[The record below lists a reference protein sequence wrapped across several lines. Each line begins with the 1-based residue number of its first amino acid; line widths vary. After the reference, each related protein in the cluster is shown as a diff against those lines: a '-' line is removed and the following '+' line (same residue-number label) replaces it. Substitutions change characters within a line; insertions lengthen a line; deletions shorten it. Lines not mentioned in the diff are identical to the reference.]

1 LPAWYLVAM
10 RYPSVYRGHVVPK
23 GYLRGFAVDDK
34 IAVRKGG
41 PNAPVEVKSVEKV
54 GWRRRPYE
62 RTRPKTGERIS
73 DVEWS
78 LSHIEDKA
86 PAILR
91 RIDELWPLSPEEKS
105 ILAEL
110 VGYQLVRGPRWME
123 WHNRYV
129 EKQIAEYQRLLTMP
143 DEEVEATREHLR
155 SDTYRLIRMLDL
167 GMRLASI
174 VGCMHWSLLEFGSPL
189 LATSDHPVDVWPGH
203 AKSRAPEASAAE
215 GMLNALEVRF
225 PLTPTAALLMTWV
238 DEHDAATPRLHGSRQ
253 HAASLNAFTVA
264 NADREWF
271 HLPGTNPPIASGGRL
286 LPLSPELIRGYNAH
300 HFEPSRRRAEVAK
313 WLEATK
319 GQTLKVRDKLVIT

>member
-1 LPAWYLVAM
+1 M

-23 GYLRGFAVDDK
+23 GYLRSFAIDDK

-41 PNAPVEVKSVEKV
+41 PNAPIEVKSVEKA

-62 RTRPKTGERIS
+62 RTRPKTGEKIS

-91 RIDELWPLSPEEKS
+91 RIDELWPLNAEQKS

-110 VGYQLVRGPRWME
+110 VGYQLVRGPRWSA

-129 EKQIAEYQRLLTMP
+129 EKQIAEYQRLLNLP
-143 DEEVEATREHLR
+143 DEEIEATREHLR
-155 SDTYRLIRMLDL
+155 SDNYRLIRMLDL

-174 VGCMHWSLLEFGSPL
+174 AGCMHWSLLKWDSPR
-189 LATSDHPVDVWPGH
+189 LATSDHPVDVWPRH
-203 AKSRAPEASAAE
+203 AASRMPEASAAE

-225 PLTPTAALLMTWV
+225 PLTPTAALQMTWL
-238 DEHDAATPRLHGSRQ
+238 DDHDAATPCLHGSRQ
-253 HAASLNAFTVA
+253 HAASLNAFAVA

-271 HLPGTNPPIASGGRL
+271 HLPGTNPPLAFGGRL
-286 LPLSPELIRGYNAH
+286 LPLSPELIRGYSSH
-300 HFEPSRRRAEVAK
+300 QVEPSHRRSEVAK
-313 WLEATK
+313 WLESTK